1 LLTVLSA
8 VAYIPMAAAFN
19 PLGWSAFGPF
29 SFQTSRLLHYLV
41 YFLLGAGVG
50 VCNLDASLLAADGKL
65 ARRWPLWMVSALVAF
80 VLASGVG
87 IAVMTAHVGSRPW
100 EIAADSAFVVSCA
113 ASTLAFL
120 ALLVR
125 FARKCRKVFDSLTE
139 NAYGMYLIHYAFVS
153 WLQIALLKTQLPAV
167 AKGSLVFLG
176 TVLLSWSATAALRRI
191 PGVARVV

>member
-1 LLTVLSA
+1 
-8 VAYIPMAAAFN
+8 
-19 PLGWSAFGPF
+19 
-29 SFQTSRLLHYLV
+29 
-41 YFLLGAGVG
+41 
-50 VCNLDASLLAADGKL
+50 LLAADGKL